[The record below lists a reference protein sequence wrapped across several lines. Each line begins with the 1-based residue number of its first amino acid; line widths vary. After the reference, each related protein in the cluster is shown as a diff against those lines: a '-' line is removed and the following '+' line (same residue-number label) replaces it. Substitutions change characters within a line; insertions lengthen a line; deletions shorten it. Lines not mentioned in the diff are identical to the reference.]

1 MNCWGV
7 RECRSSARLDAT
19 IDIVDRL
26 QKRKMRAPGQPRQ
39 PGLLTVGDLLGSEQ
53 HQKIPL
59 RPALTLGA
67 VDQNAPHAPRIR
79 QLQPFEQRID
89 PRRRDHDRRP
99 TRREDTPPVLGR
111 VRARRCA
118 PALRAPSAAW
128 TPACTPQS
136 LCG

>member
-1 MNCWGV
+1 
-7 RECRSSARLDAT
+7 
-19 IDIVDRL
+19 
-26 QKRKMRAPGQPRQ
+26 MRAPGQPRQ

-128 TPACTPQS
+128 TRPARHSPFAVSGRGPSRLVERERRHCCAGQMRVYS
-136 LCG
+136 